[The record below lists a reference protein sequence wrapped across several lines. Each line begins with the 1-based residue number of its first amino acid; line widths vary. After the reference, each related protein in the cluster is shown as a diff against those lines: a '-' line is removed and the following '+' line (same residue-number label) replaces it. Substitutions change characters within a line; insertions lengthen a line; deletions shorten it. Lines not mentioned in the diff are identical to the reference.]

1 MSGIGMTRGALNGIR
16 VLDLTQA
23 LAGPF
28 CTSLLADQGAEVI
41 KVEPARGD
49 MIRYAGPFAEDATA
63 HDFGNVFQ
71 NANRNKRSLVLDLK
85 SEEGQQVLLRL
96 VETVDVLVENFSAGV
111 MERLG
116 LGYERLAETNPR
128 LVYTSIRGFGDKHG
142 GESPYA
148 HWPAFDIVAQ
158 AMGGL
163 MSITGADADHRVRV
177 GSGVGDTVPG
187 LYAAFG
193 TVSAVMEARVSG
205 LGQYVDIAM
214 VDSVLTVSEVVVN
227 NYDATGRSPEPIGN
241 ELRGFA
247 PFNTVRVKDGEVA
260 LGAPHNPQWR
270 KLCAIMG
277 REDLIDHPR
286 FNTDLARWEN
296 RDEVYEIV
304 EAWTSQYTR
313 AELTELIGGKVPLG
327 PVLDAEAIFSDPHFE
342 ARNMLCEVENPRTG
356 RPARITGPAV
366 KLSRTPA
373 QIRRRAPLLG
383 EHSREILT
391 EAGLTGP
398 EIGHLA
404 ESGVTAVHE
413 TETNHEGMTAKELSL
428 TAAEGSHEDH

>member
-1 MSGIGMTRGALNGIR
+1 MTVNHSKGALSGVR

-28 CTSLLADQGAEVI
+28 CTSLLADQGAEVL

-49 MIRYAGPFAEDATA
+49 MMRYVGPFAEDAKS

-85 SEEGQQVLLRL
+85 SEGGREVLLRMI
-96 VETVDVLVENFSAGV
+96 EDVDVLVENFSTGV

-116 LGYERLAETNPR
+116 LSYEVLSEINPR

-142 GESPYA
+142 GQSPYT

-163 MSITGADADHRVRV
+163 MSITGKNEDDQVRV
-177 GSGVGDTVPG
+177 GSGIGDTVPG

-193 TVSAVMEARVSG
+193 TLAALMEARISG
-205 LGQYVDIAM
+205 QGQYVDIAM

-227 NYDATGRSPEPIGN
+227 TFDATGHSPKPIGN

-247 PFNTVRVKDGEVA
+247 PFNTVPVSDGEVT
-260 LGAPHNPQWR
+260 LGAPHNPQWK
-270 KLCAIMG
+270 KLCTIMG
-277 REDLIDHPR
+277 REELIDDPR

-296 RDEVYEIV
+296 KEDVYAIV
-304 EAWTSQYTR
+304 GGWTSQYSR
-313 AELTELIGGKVPLG
+313 AELTEILGGKVPLG
-327 PVLDAEAIFSDPHFE
+327 PVFDAEAIFADPHFE
-342 ARNMLCEVENPRTG
+342 AREMICEVENPRTG
-356 RPARITGPAV
+356 RAAKVTGSAV

-373 QIRRRAPLLG
+373 TIRHRAPLLG
-383 EHSREILT
+383 EHTGDIL
-391 EAGLTGP
+391 A
-398 EIGHLA
+398 EIGYTESEISKLA
-404 ESGVTAVHE
+404 EDGATILPQKQVPAHSVP
-413 TETNHEGMTAKELSL
+413 
-428 TAAEGSHEDH
+428 

>member
-1 MSGIGMTRGALNGIR
+1 MSGIDMKGGALDGVQ

-49 MIRYAGPFAEDATA
+49 MIRYAGPFAEDATE

-85 SEEGQQVLLRL
+85 SRQGQEVLLKL
-96 VETVDVLVENFSAGV
+96 VENVDALVENFSTGV

-116 LGYERLAETNPR
+116 LGYERLAEINPR

-142 GESPYA
+142 GQSPYA
-148 HWPAFDIVAQ
+148 DWPAFDIVAQ

-163 MSITGADADHRVRV
+163 MSITGEDADHRVRV

-193 TVSAVMEARVSG
+193 TVSALMEARSSG
-205 LGQYVDIAM
+205 IGQYVDIAM
-214 VDSVLTVSEVVVN
+214 VDSVLSVSEVVVN
-227 NYDATGRSPEPIGN
+227 TYDATGRAPEPIGN

-270 KLCAIMG
+270 KLCTIMG
-277 REDLIDHPR
+277 REDLIDDSR
-286 FNTDLARWEN
+286 FHTDLARWEN
-296 RDEVYEIV
+296 RDDVYEVV

-313 AELTELIGGKVPLG
+313 DELTEILGGKVPLG
-327 PVLDAEAIFSDPHFE
+327 PVLDAEDIFSDPHFA

-356 RPARITGPAV
+356 RPARITGPAA

-373 QIRRRAPLLG
+373 RIRHRAPLLG
-383 EHSREILT
+383 EHSREILLD
-391 EAGLTGP
+391 AGLTGTD
-398 EIGHLA
+398 IDRLA
-404 ESGVTAVHE
+404 EAGVTTLHE
-413 TETNHEGMTAKELSL
+413 NSTHPDDEADQELSL
-428 TAAEGSHEDH
+428 TASEGSHENH